1 MELEQRVKALEYE
14 IKILKNEIQRTLKDV
29 QTHVIAKYTA
39 SPATADAVMET
50 GIKKVSRAEIRQTQA
65 ELVNEAEK
73 ERIAK
78 FTAWTNGNI
87 ARLGKSRVTRL
98 ADEFAERGFL
108 DHTYHKLVL
117 MVASQTSENGP
128 LKAPLTLILDAVLK
142 LDELLDRKPD
152 GEEALTLIEEANIG

>member
-1 MELEQRVKALEYE
+1 VELEQRVKALEYE
-14 IKILKNEIQRTLKDV
+14 VKILKNEIQRTLKDV
-29 QTHVIAKYTA
+29 QDHVVAKYKQA
-39 SPATADAVMET
+39 PAANAAEEP
-50 GIKKVSRAEIRQTQA
+50 GIKKVSLDEIRQTQA
-65 ELVNEAEK
+65 ELVSEAEK

-87 ARLGKSRVTRL
+87 ARIGKPRVTRL
-98 ADEFAERGFL
+98 ADLFAERGFI
-108 DHTYHKLVL
+108 DHTYHKLIL
-117 MVASQTSENGP
+117 SVATQTSENGP